1 MTQLN
6 LSATLP
12 NPHKLDYDTQRR
24 QIEHLVKG
32 KIKSQIY
39 DIMLAWPDTRPRAK
53 HAYKMLYYRW
63 TKLFGVF
70 PERYMPTDKFN
81 KWMSMPDEQSLA
93 RIKRFVLKAH
103 PELLEG
109 MRSEPQERAQL
120 NEQASRDF
128 YANENQ
134 GY

>member
-1 MTQLN
+1 MC
-6 LSATLP
+6 
-12 NPHKLDYDTQRR
+12 
-24 QIEHLVKG
+24 
-32 KIKSQIY
+32 
-39 DIMLAWPDTRPRAK
+39 
-53 HAYKMLYYRW
+53 YRW